1 MTGKQ
6 MQKFSFLGIN
16 EIGSIEELY
25 SRYLKDPSLVET
37 SWQKFFEGFEFARQN
52 VVTGEFF
59 SEVVDKEFRVI
70 NLINGYRSRGH
81 FFTITN
87 PVRTRR
93 TYFPTLDI
101 ENFGLTEKDLDTVFQ
116 AGKEIGIGPSSLRD
130 IVNHL
135 KDTYCRSVGVEFLY
149 IREVEV
155 VKWLQERMEIS
166 KNSTEFSDQ
175 ERKRIYN
182 QLVAASGFERFIHKK
197 FIGQKSFSLE
207 GTETL
212 IPALD
217 SIIEKGSELG
227 IVEFII
233 GMSHRGRLNVLANFL
248 KKPCENIFKEFYGS
262 EYEEGI
268 VFGDV
273 KYHLGY
279 NNEIITGGGR
289 KVNLSLVPNPSHLEA
304 VGAVAQGIAHSRIMN
319 KYHGDFN
326 SCAVISIHGDAAIAA
341 QGIVYEVIQMSQ
353 LEGYKSGGTIHI
365 VINNQVGFTTNY
377 LDGRSSIYC
386 TDIAKAIK
394 SPVLHV
400 NGDDVESLIYT
411 IKLAVE
417 FRQTFHRDV
426 FIDIL
431 SYRKYGH
438 NEGDDP
444 RFTQPLLYKAIASHP
459 NPRDIYAFKLN
470 GLGILKEDEKEN
482 AENEFDL
489 LLESRFRTSEQM
501 PQVPVRRFMY
511 DNWKTFKYADEENI
525 FKRINTGVPEHVL
538 IDLAKKINNLPPG
551 LQFFDKVIKLAGDRN
566 RMVSEGRIDW
576 SMAEMFAY
584 ATLLSEGIPV
594 RVSGQDTVRGTFSQ
608 RHAAY
613 VIEDT
618 GKWYYPLKNL
628 SAVQAAFTIYNSP
641 LSEYGVLGFEYGYAL
656 ASPGSLTI
664 WEAQFGDFNNV
675 AQVIIDQYIS
685 SAEDKWGLMNGLV
698 MFLPHGYEGQGPEHS
713 SGKIERFLEL
723 CANKNMQVVNC
734 TTPANFFHVLRRQM
748 YRKFRLPLVIFTPKS
763 LLRHPKAISDLKQLA
778 KGHFCEVI
786 DDDNVIADEVLRLV
800 FCSGKIYYDLLEK
813 KEYLKAKD
821 IALVR
826 IEQLFPFP
834 EDDVKKILKKYK
846 NAVLNLWVQEEPE
859 NMGAWRY
866 IQDQLYGVNLES
878 VTRLPS
884 GSPAT
889 GLFELHKLSQNEII
903 RKIFRKCDCELKN
916 NYCGLQ
922 CVKGK
927 SYEEIKKQHRY
938 L

>member
-1 MTGKQ
+1 

-365 VINNQVGFTTNY
+365 VINNQIGFTTNY
-377 LDGRSSIYC
+377 LDGR
-386 TDIAKAIK
+386 
-394 SPVLHV
+394 
-400 NGDDVESLIYT
+400 
-411 IKLAVE
+411 
-417 FRQTFHRDV
+417 
-426 FIDIL
+426 
-431 SYRKYGH
+431 
-438 NEGDDP
+438 
-444 RFTQPLLYKAIASHP
+444 
-459 NPRDIYAFKLN
+459 
-470 GLGILKEDEKEN
+470 
-482 AENEFDL
+482 
-489 LLESRFRTSEQM
+489 
-501 PQVPVRRFMY
+501 
-511 DNWKTFKYADEENI
+511 
-525 FKRINTGVPEHVL
+525 
-538 IDLAKKINNLPPG
+538 
-551 LQFFDKVIKLAGDRN
+551 
-566 RMVSEGRIDW
+566 
-576 SMAEMFAY
+576 
-584 ATLLSEGIPV
+584 
-594 RVSGQDTVRGTFSQ
+594 
-608 RHAAY
+608 
-613 VIEDT
+613 
-618 GKWYYPLKNL
+618 
-628 SAVQAAFTIYNSP
+628 
-641 LSEYGVLGFEYGYAL
+641 
-656 ASPGSLTI
+656 
-664 WEAQFGDFNNV
+664 
-675 AQVIIDQYIS
+675 
-685 SAEDKWGLMNGLV
+685 
-698 MFLPHGYEGQGPEHS
+698 
-713 SGKIERFLEL
+713 
-723 CANKNMQVVNC
+723 
-734 TTPANFFHVLRRQM
+734 
-748 YRKFRLPLVIFTPKS
+748 
-763 LLRHPKAISDLKQLA
+763 
-778 KGHFCEVI
+778 
-786 DDDNVIADEVLRLV
+786 
-800 FCSGKIYYDLLEK
+800 
-813 KEYLKAKD
+813 
-821 IALVR
+821 
-826 IEQLFPFP
+826 
-834 EDDVKKILKKYK
+834 
-846 NAVLNLWVQEEPE
+846 
-859 NMGAWRY
+859 
-866 IQDQLYGVNLES
+866 
-878 VTRLPS
+878 
-884 GSPAT
+884 
-889 GLFELHKLSQNEII
+889 
-903 RKIFRKCDCELKN
+903 
-916 NYCGLQ
+916 
-922 CVKGK
+922 
-927 SYEEIKKQHRY
+927 
-938 L
+938 